1 MFPFLYVVTVVA
13 LSSREGEEIQVELG
27 AEEATHAG
35 RSDPRHPVTI
45 SRAIF
50 DEEIMKKIWDI
61 SYIYMIW
68 EVRNHIW

>member
-50 DEEIMKKIWDI
+50 DEEIMKKI
-61 SYIYMIW
+61 
-68 EVRNHIW
+68 